1 MKVIENNFKKTENI
15 NTAQKVKCT
24 YCESI
29 LEYDNNDIITER
41 RIDGKQYI
49 ICPCCNTT
57 IILNDKSHTH
67 IENNINNKL
76 YSSCPRCGEMEFTRL
91 QLTPDDIYAC
101 LSCGFELE
109 RRNK

>member
-1 MKVIENNFKKTENI
+1 MKVIKNNFKKDNNNI
-15 NTAQKVKCT
+15 PQRIECT
-24 YCESI
+24 YCISI

-57 IILNDKSHTH
+57 IILNDTLRSRAK
-67 IENNINNKL
+67 NNKL

-109 RRNK
+109 GRNK

>member
-1 MKVIENNFKKTENI
+1 MKVIKNNFKEPNSI
-15 NTAQKVKCT
+15 NTVQKIECT
-24 YCESI
+24 YCKSI

-57 IILNDKSHTH
+57 IILNDTFRSGVK
-67 IENNINNKL
+67 NNINNKL